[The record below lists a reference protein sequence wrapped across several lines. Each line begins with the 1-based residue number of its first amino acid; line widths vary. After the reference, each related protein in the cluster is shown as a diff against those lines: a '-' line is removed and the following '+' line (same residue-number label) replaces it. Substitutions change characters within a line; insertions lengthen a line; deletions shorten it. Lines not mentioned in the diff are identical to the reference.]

1 MRIRTLENYGRVF
14 ITPFSVLELI
24 FCAAQIE
31 KTRPLKHI
39 TSSIIELSYL

>member
-1 MRIRTLENYGRVF
+1 MRIRTLELTSRATQV
-14 ITPFSVLELI
+14 
-24 FCAAQIE
+24 E